1 MGALRSAALA
11 LEFGFIVGAF
21 MVAGILGGRWID
33 DRLGTA
39 PFVLLGGILL
49 ALASSVYVMYLIF
62 SWQRGGNR

>member
-1 MGALRSAALA
+1 
-11 LEFGFIVGAF
+11 

-49 ALASSVYVMYLIF
+49 ALASSIYVMYLIY
-62 SWQRGGNR
+62 SWQHGEER

>member
-33 DRLGTA
+33 DQLGTA
-39 PFVLLGGILL
+39 PLLLLGGMLL
-49 ALASSVYVMYLIF
+49 GLVSSGYVMYLIF
-62 SWQRGGNR
+62 SWQRTGNH

>member
-1 MGALRSAALA
+1 
-11 LEFGFIVGAF
+11 

-33 DRLGTA
+33 DQLGTA

-62 SWQRGGNR
+62 SWQRGGTR

>member
-1 MGALRSAALA
+1 
-11 LEFGFIVGAF
+11 

-33 DRLGTA
+33 DQLGTA
-39 PFVLLGGILL
+39 PLVLLGGIFL

>member
-39 PFVLLGGILL
+39 PFILLGGILL
-49 ALASSVYVMYLIF
+49 ALASSVYVMYLIY
-62 SWQRGGNR
+62 SWQRGGDR

>member
-33 DRLGTA
+33 DQLGTA
-39 PFVLLGGILL
+39 PILLLGGILL

-62 SWQRGGNR
+62 SWQRVENR

>member
-33 DRLGTA
+33 DQLGTA
-39 PFVLLGGILL
+39 PFVLLGGIFL

>member
-11 LEFGFIVGAF
+11 LEFGFIVGTF

-49 ALASSVYVMYLIF
+49 ALA
-62 SWQRGGNR
+62 